1 VSQKEL
7 NLGIL
12 AHVDAGK
19 TTLTERLLYEAG
31 VIKEPGSVDAG
42 TTQTDS
48 LTLERERGI
57 TIRSAV
63 TSFTLGD
70 VHVNL
75 IDTPG
80 HPDFIAEVERVLG
93 VLDGAVL
100 VVSAVEGV
108 QPQTRILMRAL
119 KRLGVPTLIFVNK
132 IDRGGADGG
141 RTLRVIAD
149 RLTSSVVAMETVD
162 DAGSRVAT
170 STPIVIEN
178 EAFRAHLAEVLGERD
193 DELLVA
199 YLENTV
205 GSPERLRRALA
216 TQTRAGLVH
225 PVFFGSAIT
234 GAGVSELLE
243 GVVEFLPSSDGD
255 PNGPVAATVFK
266 IERNPGGEK
275 VAYVRMFSGTIRTRE
290 RLSFGRDRENKVTSI
305 SVFERGGPTQQ
316 PAISAGAVGK
326 LWGLAAIQ
334 IGDRIGATEIDAPVH
349 HFAPPTLESNVV
361 ACDPAAGA
369 RLRAALAELADED
382 PLIDVR
388 QDEENRLAVSLY
400 GEVQKEVIEATLA
413 ADYGIDVTFHETT
426 PLYIE
431 RPISTGEAVEV
442 LHAETNPYL
451 ATIGLRVDPASA
463 GSGFAFRMEIDHT
476 GVPLYLYKRHEHF
489 AEAMERYVRD
499 ALDVGRFGW
508 RVTDCLVALT
518 QCVYSVPDG
527 PPSRRGPLSTAADFR
542 KLTPIV
548 VAQALEHAGTVVC
561 EPFVEA
567 TVEAPSRSASLVL
580 GAVSRL
586 GATTPTLTQN
596 GDLSTVTSRLPV
608 AELSTLRRQ
617 LPALTAG
624 EGVLDTRYA
633 GHEPVTGPAPSR
645 PGGGS

>member
-19 TTLTERLLYEAG
+19 TTLTERLLYEVG
-31 VIKEPGSVDAG
+31 VIKELGSVDAG

-48 LTLERERGI
+48 LSLERERGI

-132 IDRGGADGG
+132 IDRGGADGE
-141 RTLRVIAD
+141 RTLRAIAD

-162 DAGSRVAT
+162 AVGSRVAS
-170 STPIVIEN
+170 STPIGIEN
-178 EAFRAHLAEVLGERD
+178 EGFRARLAELLSERD
-193 DELLVA
+193 DELLTA
-199 YLENTV
+199 YVEDERD
-205 GSPERLRRALA
+205 SPERLRRALA
-216 TQTRAGLVH
+216 TQTREGMVH
-225 PVFFGSAIT
+225 PVFFGSAVT
-234 GAGVSELLE
+234 GSGVPELLE
-243 GVVEFLPSSDGD
+243 GAVELLPSSPGD
-255 PNGPVAATVFK
+255 PDGPVVATVFK

-290 RLSFGRDRENKVTSI
+290 RLAFGRERENKVTSV
-305 SVFERGGPTQQ
+305 SVFERGGATQR
-316 PAISAGAVGK
+316 PSISAGAVGK
-326 LWGLAAIQ
+326 LWGLADIQ
-334 IGDRIGATEIDAPVH
+334 IGDRIGATEIDAPIH

-361 ACDPAAGA
+361 ATDPTDGAG
-369 RLRAALAELADED
+369 LRVALAELAEQD

-388 QDEENRLAVSLY
+388 QDEENRISVSLY
-400 GEVQKEVIEATLA
+400 GEVQKEVIHATLA
-413 ADYGIDVTFHETT
+413 TDYGIAVTFHETT

-431 RPISTGEAVEV
+431 RPLSTGEAVEV

-451 ATIGLRVDPASA
+451 ATIGLRVEPAAA
-463 GSGFAFRMEIDHT
+463 GSGLAFQMEIDHT

-489 AEAMERYVRD
+489 AEAMARYVRD

-508 RVTDCLVALT
+508 RVTDCVVALT

-542 KLTPIV
+542 KLTPLV
-548 VAQALEHAGTVVC
+548 LAQALQHAGTVVC

-567 TVEAPSRSASLVL
+567 TVEAPSHSASLVL
-580 GAVSRL
+580 SVLSRL
-586 GATTPTLTQN
+586 RATSPAVTQK

-608 AELSTLRRQ
+608 AELSALQRQ
-617 LPALTAG
+617 LPGLTAG
-624 EGVLDTRYA
+624 EGVLDTRFA

-645 PGGGS
+645 SGAR